1 MEDGERP
8 SMSER
13 NAENVARFKGLPAAG
28 NPAYWAAL
36 ENATKGTR
44 LDLEILAMCARE
56 RRAAGKLRDV
66 VRIYEMLIKKTEARL
81 NIWVNSLIP
90 TGARDRARI
99 IEDVMQE
106 CALGL
111 WQELDS
117 NDETFLTRG
126 FWVRMW
132 RMTTNIA
139 TQARIKEGLSARSGS
154 VNPTRVPQ
162 RERDSLDKPIGLE
175 DSRTVGDT
183 LADPQAED
191 EFSWIELVRDVRDVR
206 DRLTSN
212 ERLLLQNEITHE
224 LTQAEMAKRLG
235 KTDRTVRLRLE
246 ALRAKLR
253 ALLNPPGD
261 GDGGATA
268 GGEEGR
274 S

>member
-1 MEDGERP
+1 
-8 SMSER
+8 
-13 NAENVARFKGLPAAG
+13 
-28 NPAYWAAL
+28 
-36 ENATKGTR
+36 
-44 LDLEILAMCARE
+44 
-56 RRAAGKLRDV
+56 
-66 VRIYEMLIKKTEARL
+66 
-81 NIWVNSLIP
+81 
-90 TGARDRARI
+90 
-99 IEDVMQE
+99 MQE

-224 LTQAEMAKRLG
+224 LTQAEMARRLG